1 MYIFRGELKVISVV
15 LNCNL
20 PFIWIIL
27 SELPKVIFF
36 PKTSAPLDTDNLP
49 RQTTSSIVYK
59 LLEIIELFTFK
70 LLVISVLP
78 WTEREFLIT
87 AFPCKSKEPATLKS
101 PRLSMKAVLRL
112 SISIFLAFNT
122 PLTDSP
128 WLTFNPSFTDIVPST
143 NKFPPISTFL
153 SRIVP
158 PFTSKVLASILAWEI
173 NSFVNLKSFLKLTSE
188 VKVALP
194 LTFKVS
200 FTSKLSV
207 SLSPVIIK
215 ASPAKVPFTTKSS
228 VIVALPSTD
237 KSPFVLNVPEVT
249 S

>member
-1 MYIFRGELKVISVV
+1 M
-15 LNCNL
+15 
-20 PFIWIIL
+20 P
-27 SELPKVIFF
+27 P
-36 PKTSAPLDTDNLP
+36 
-49 RQTTSSIVYK
+49 
-59 LLEIIELFTFK
+59 
-70 LLVISVLP
+70 
-78 WTEREFLIT
+78 
-87 AFPCKSKEPATLKS
+87 
-101 PRLSMKAVLRL
+101 
-112 SISIFLAFNT
+112 
-122 PLTDSP
+122 
-128 WLTFNPSFTDIVPST
+128 T

-173 NSFVNLKSFLKLTSE
+173 NSFVNFKSFLKLTSE

-215 ASPAKVPFTTKSS
+215 ASPAKVPLTTKSS

-249 S
+249 SW